1 MLRFGVRPL
10 PKKQMVQKLKEI
22 FQYTHQLETSESEDE
37 ALVQGHRPRPVS
49 CAQSLKF
56 KEPSA
61 PPAVSPRKV
70 QLSLDA
76 QEPLSLS
83 QSSNASSASQ
93 DSER

>member
-1 MLRFGVRPL
+1 MRPL

-37 ALVQGHRPRPVS
+37 ALVQGRKPRPVSPPARS

-56 KEPSA
+56 KEPRA
-61 PPAVSPRKV
+61 PPAGSPRKV
-70 QLSLDA
+70 LLSLDA
-76 QEPLSLS
+76 QEPLSFS
-83 QSSNASSASQ
+83 QSSSASQ